1 LCLRKNAF
9 IDSAFEVAQP
19 LHLSKK
25 TFTASPFGATQ
36 ALYLRKNAFTPSV
49 ITNYFSQTPFQSANR
64 AAYTPRQP
72 CSQRFKKL
80 RNKRSTPT
88 SFPSSSFERQPA
100 ISVKTRK
107 RESEKCPLC
116 ALVTS
121 RDAFN
126 QRKNPFIKSAD
137 LARYD
142 YQFLVLPSKLS
153 LPNMRRQRVLA
164 ASLTQFVH
172 RLAKRRSVMLEE
184 SFFAL
189 EIC

>member
-1 LCLRKNAF
+1 M
-9 IDSAFEVAQP
+9 
-19 LHLSKK
+19 
-25 TFTASPFGATQ
+25 
-36 ALYLRKNAFTPSV
+36 
-49 ITNYFSQTPFQSANR
+49 
-64 AAYTPRQP
+64 
-72 CSQRFKKL
+72 
-80 RNKRSTPT
+80 
-88 SFPSSSFERQPA
+88 
-100 ISVKTRK
+100 KTRK

-137 LARYD
+137 LAGYD
-142 YQFLVLPSKLS
+142 YQLLVLSSKLS